1 MTSKRASVSPSPSSP
16 WPFCGLL
23 GVDEVL
29 LLHLLDD
36 LVDQFFDLVCVEGL
50 VLFLGLLVEEFAGV
64 ESLADG
70 FAEVLHGLLAV
81 ERLEAG
87 HGVLEAGV
95 EQEVGER
102 LHEVF
107 EAEGGGQVAVELGIA
122 GALHVVSPCIHFRR
136 LRRGLWLNMQG
147 PSVK

>member
-1 MTSKRASVSPSPSSP
+1 MSVTSKRAGFAVAVFALA
-16 WPFCGLL
+16 FCGLL

-36 LVDQFFDLVCVEGL
+36 LVDELFDLVFVEGL
-50 VLFLGLLVEEFAGV
+50 VLFLGFLVEELAGV
-64 ESLADG
+64 ERLADG

-95 EQEVGER
+95 EQEVGEG

-107 EAEGGGQVAVELGIA
+107 EAEGGGEVAVELGVA
-122 GALHVVSPCIHFRR
+122 GALHGGSSAVGLFHYRR
-136 LRRGLWLNMQG
+136 SAGDPAGAR
-147 PSVK
+147 

>member
-1 MTSKRASVSPSPSSP
+1 MPLSVTSKRAWVSPSPSSP
-16 WPFCGLL
+16 WPLCGLL

-36 LVDQFFDLVCVEGL
+36 LVDQFFDLVFVEGL
-50 VLFLGLLVEEFAGV
+50 VFLLGFFVEELAGV
-64 ESLADG
+64 EGLADG

-107 EAEGGGQVAVELGIA
+107 EAEGGGR
-122 GALHVVSPCIHFRR
+122 SPVN
-136 LRRGLWLNMQG
+136 L
-147 PSVK
+147 V